1 MLYAKINVKSNH
13 FLFLTS
19 LESPLHK
26 GGSEGVWKYRW
37 LLFTVQYDTLF
48 ANNDDLLSLKTVDLI
63 KKYKCIYK
71 DYRTANKTVT
81 VQKAMYVLY
90 LSEKLKSNK
99 YKQISAKFES
109 YLKSYKYDNN
119 VDKAESRILLD
130 QKFKNDVET
139 YFGVNGKLNE

>member
-1 MLYAKINVKSNH
+1 MGHDDTEYDDSVSMELLGQILWAAKGYPELVSNKKR
-13 FLFLTS
+13 
-19 LESPLHK
+19 EI
-26 GGSEGVWKYRW
+26 
-37 LLFTVQYDTLF
+37 FTVQYDTLF

-71 DYRTANKTVT
+71 DYRTANKIVT

-130 QKFKNDVET
+130 QKFKNDVEK
-139 YFGVNGKLNE
+139 YFGVNGELNE

>member
-1 MLYAKINVKSNH
+1 M
-13 FLFLTS
+13 
-19 LESPLHK
+19 
-26 GGSEGVWKYRW
+26 
-37 LLFTVQYDTLF
+37 
-48 ANNDDLLSLKTVDLI
+48 
-63 KKYKCIYK
+63 
-71 DYRTANKTVT
+71 T

-99 YKQISAKFES
+99 YIQISDNFET
-109 YLKSYKYDNN
+109 YLKSYKNDNN

>member
-1 MLYAKINVKSNH
+1 MKVLNTIY
-13 FLFLTS
+13 
-19 LESPLHK
+19 
-26 GGSEGVWKYRW
+26 
-37 LLFTVQYDTLF
+37 TLF

-71 DYRTANKTVT
+71 DYKTVNKTIT

-99 YKQISAKFES
+99 YKLISANFEA
-109 YLKSYKYDNN
+109 YLKSYKNDNN

-130 QKFKNDVET
+130 QKFKYDVEK
-139 YFGVNGKLNE
+139 YFEVSVDLNE

>member
-1 MLYAKINVKSNH
+1 M
-13 FLFLTS
+13 
-19 LESPLHK
+19 
-26 GGSEGVWKYRW
+26 
-37 LLFTVQYDTLF
+37 F

-99 YKQISAKFES
+99 YKLISANFEA
-109 YLKSYKYDNN
+109 YLKSYKNDNN

-130 QKFKNDVET
+130 QRFKNDVEN
-139 YFGVNGKLNE
+139 FFEVSVDLNE